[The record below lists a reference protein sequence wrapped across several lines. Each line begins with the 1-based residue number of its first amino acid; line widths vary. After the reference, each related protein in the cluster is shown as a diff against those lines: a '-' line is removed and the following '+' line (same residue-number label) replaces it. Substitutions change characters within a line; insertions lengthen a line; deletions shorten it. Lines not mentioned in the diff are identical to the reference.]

1 MRRVPA
7 AALPDPGGQRP
18 PLPHRPHH
26 RTDPSLSLSLS
37 LSLSRFCKIQLGI
50 ARGG

>member
-7 AALPDPGGQRP
+7 VALPDPGGQRP

-26 RTDPSLSLSLS
+26 RTDPSFSLSFS
-37 LSLSRFCKIQLGI
+37 GFCKIQPGI

>member
-1 MRRVPA
+1 MHRVPA
-7 AALPDPGGQRP
+7 TALPDPGGQRP

-26 RTDPSLSLSLS
+26 RTDPSFSLSG
-37 LSLSRFCKIQLGI
+37 FYKIQPGI